1 MLWTSIKR
9 ILKAGFVN
17 FWRNGFVSLAS
28 VLIMVVTLFTLG
40 TVVFSGV
47 VLNESL
53 EQLKGKVDINVYFR
67 TEAAEE
73 DIMTLKNSLEQLPE
87 VARVEYISRAQALQ
101 NFQERHENDQLILSA
116 LGELEE
122 NPLGAVFNIQA
133 KETTQYQSIA
143 EFLNG
148 SGALGSGNQPIIQKV
163 NFFDNQV
170 AIEKLTDI
178 IESADRLGLVLS
190 AILIIL
196 SLIITFNTIRLA
208 IYTARDE
215 ISVMRLVGA
224 SSAYVRGPF
233 VVEGILYGVVAG
245 LIVLILFYP
254 LTLWVGPFT
263 ERFFGATNIF
273 DYYVSNFGHVFLIIL
288 GSGLILGAV
297 SSYFAVRRYLKI

>member
-1 MLWTSIKR
+1 MEI
-9 ILKAGFVN
+9 
-17 FWRNGFVSLAS
+17 
-28 VLIMVVTLFTLG
+28 
-40 TVVFSGV
+40 
-47 VLNESL
+47 
-53 EQLKGKVDINVYFR
+53 
-67 TEAAEE
+67 
-73 DIMTLKNSLEQLPE
+73 
-87 VARVEYISRAQALQ
+87 
-101 NFQERHENDQLILSA
+101 EN
-116 LGELEE
+116 
-122 NPLGAVFNIQA
+122 
-133 KETTQYQSIA
+133 
-143 EFLNG
+143 
-148 SGALGSGNQPIIQKV
+148 
-163 NFFDNQV
+163 
-170 AIEKLTDI
+170 LTYI
-178 IESADRLGLVLS
+178 IESAVRLGLVLS